1 MQGLLAIY
9 FLAFPTGEGQLE
21 DRTGPW
27 GGGPMEE
34 QETEALVSFVRRAG
48 QEIERRGG
56 QTPPRLRAVAG
67 CEAIRV
73 TRSLRVY
80 IGPRELKVRPMSKT
94 VLLLFLR
101 HPEGIPL
108 KQIGDYRKELEQLYR
123 RLNCSDN
130 PETVSRRVLRILDF
144 FNNELNVSISRVNA
158 AISSLVEEGQRQ
170 QYCIGGRA
178 GTPKFIPLDR
188 EKVIWE

>member
-1 MQGLLAIY
+1 
-9 FLAFPTGEGQLE
+9 
-21 DRTGPW
+21 
-27 GGGPMEE
+27 MEE
-34 QETEALVSFVRRAG
+34 QETEALVHFVRRAD

-56 QTPPRLRAVAG
+56 QAPPRLTAVTG

-73 TRSLRVY
+73 TRSLRVF
-80 IGPRELKVRPMSKT
+80 IGARELKVRPMSKT

-108 KQIGDYRKELEQLYR
+108 KQIGNYRKELEQLYR
-123 RLNCSDN
+123 RLSRSDD
-130 PETVSRRVLRILDF
+130 PETVSGRVLRILDF

-158 AISSLVEEGQRQ
+158 AISSLVDGTQRQ

>member
-27 GGGPMEE
+27 GGGSMEE

-101 HPEGIPL
+101 HPEGIPDWRL
-108 KQIGDYRKELEQLYR
+108 PERTGTALPPAEL
-123 RLNCSDN
+123 
-130 PETVSRRVLRILDF
+130 
-144 FNNELNVSISRVNA
+144 
-158 AISSLVEEGQRQ
+158 QRQ
-170 QYCIGGRA
+170 PGDGEPAGPPDPGLLQQRAERKHLPRECRHFLPGGGRA
-178 GTPKFIPLDR
+178 TAAILHRRPCRDPQIYSIGQGKSHLGM
-188 EKVIWE
+188 K